1 MIGKLS
7 LERGPTGSRF
17 PEHQLE
23 LWFNKPDRRLAVKE
37 NLHIRLK
44 TQRPGFFP
52 FASSSTFEI
61 IAIDKLESIHPG
73 RLVKD
78 SRHEIGPFLDRGV
91 SESCK
96 CDRTF

>member
-44 TQRPGFFP
+44 TAEARIFP
-52 FASSSTFEI
+52 IRI
-61 IAIDKLESIHPG
+61 IIDIRNH
-73 RLVKD
+73 R
-78 SRHEIGPFLDRGV
+78 DR
-91 SESCK
+91 
-96 CDRTF
+96 